1 MPREPEGQ
9 ARTKTPRREVHVI
22 RRYVAPI
29 LRLLAFLGLLA
40 SPLLLA
46 AIARAESA
54 SAPAPVA
61 REGTRLVALRSVV
74 LSERPDD
81 RAARGGRVAAS
92 APATLAERSGG
103 KVLVTSPGWG
113 GSVGVKGWADA
124 SAFFVLDDAGTE
136 TEDLIRN
143 ARLLLDSRDRPVL
156 ASAYLGESVR
166 RDPANAEAWELL
178 GHAGELLAQGARLAE
193 DGRAPSS
200 ILVAGLWSVGVV
212 PAGDGKTFRYDGEAY
227 RRAIALAPPADV
239 AERVRVRLLTACG
252 PLTDGRGVFDPGA
265 AARREKDL
273 GEFLASFPASSRR
286 TSLQLERARLLTSLA
301 ENAIRTGDAEA
312 FPGYRDAA
320 IESASEVS
328 ATATDSARRRS
339 ADRIVA
345 RLTKS
350 LPKKVVSDKPVV
362 APGGYKAQFVAKGGA
377 TVLVVT
383 RPDGKDAI
391 QPFTVVGADPAS
403 LAFDSTGRRLVW
415 DEAPVSG
422 RRRTRLLDLARAR
435 VFDPAAAA
443 EPELLNA
450 AGAPGLDTGS
460 TDRYTTSLGFSPD
473 GRLLLVV
480 CEGFTADGIRIPKRH
495 VLCDVEGGKRPVLVD
510 RPFSA
515 PGVVDW
521 ARLAQLSERLSG

>member
-1 MPREPEGQ
+1 MFR
-9 ARTKTPRREVHVI
+9 RTI
-22 RRYVAPI
+22 API

-46 AIARAESA
+46 AIARADD
-54 SAPAPVA
+54 APAPAGVA
-61 REGTRLVALRSVV
+61 LKGTRLVALRSVV
-74 LSERPDD
+74 LSEGSDD
-81 RAARGGRVAAS
+81 RVARGGRVAAS
-92 APATLAERSGG
+92 APAILVERSGA
-103 KVLVTSPGWG
+103 KILVTSPGWG
-113 GSVGVKGWADA
+113 GSVGVKGWAEA
-124 SAFFVLDDAGTE
+124 SAFFVLDDAGTKTDE
-136 TEDLIRN
+136 LVRN

-156 ASAYLGESVR
+156 ASAWLAEAVR
-166 RDPANAEAWELL
+166 RDPTNVDAWELL
-178 GHAGELLAQGARLAE
+178 GHAGELLAQAARPAG

-200 ILVAGLWSVGVV
+200 VLVAGLWGLNLV
-212 PAGDGKTFRYDGEAY
+212 PAGDGRTFRYDGEAY
-227 RRAIALAPPADV
+227 RRAIALAPPAEA

-252 PLTDGRGVFDPGA
+252 PLTDGRGGFDTKA

-286 TSLQLERARLLTSLA
+286 TSFQLERARLLTSLA
-301 ENAIRTGDAEA
+301 EHAVRTGDAEA
-312 FPGYRDAA
+312 FPGWRDAA
-320 IESASEVS
+320 LASASEVS
-328 ATATDSARRRS
+328 ATAPDATRRRS
-339 ADRIVA
+339 ADRLVA

-350 LPKKVVSDKPVV
+350 LPKRVVSDKPVV
-362 APGGYKAQFVAKGGA
+362 AAGGTRAQFVARGGT
-377 TVLVVT
+377 TVLLVT
-383 RPDGKDAI
+383 RPDGKDVI
-391 QPFTVVGADPAS
+391 QPFTVVGGDPAS

-443 EPELLNA
+443 EPELLA
-450 AGAPGLDTGS
+450 TAGTPAPGAGN

-473 GRLLLVV
+473 GRYLLVV
-480 CEGFTADGIRIPKRH
+480 CEGFTADGVRIPKRH

-521 ARLAQLSERLSG
+521 ARLAQLSEHLSG